1 MNNGLISSLLD
12 TCIFFVQA
20 VNDLGALEITQKTP
34 GISFP
39 FHIHTDSMLFDK
51 GYPMHTL

>member
-1 MNNGLISSLLD
+1 MNNGWHHYCS

-20 VNDLGALEITQKTP
+20 VNDLCALEITRKTP